1 MRKPIGSTPHAFEP
15 RTRSEVRRAG
25 ALPGPFDGD
34 LRVGLGDGFTAL
46 AWDLTSLPDGFG
58 WDVSSRRTV
67 AITSPIPF
75 AASTYAASWLDQRS
89 GGTPSLGRSLNPAAG
104 VCFHPHGFTTTATT
118 RMSLRA
124 RRPIARLYS
133 MFQQ

>member
-1 MRKPIGSTPHAFEP
+1 MAF
-15 RTRSEVRRAG
+15 VLD
-25 ALPGPFDGD
+25 LPGVPESFAED
-34 LRVGLGDGFTAL
+34 A
-46 AWDLTSLPDGFG
+46 
-58 WDVSSRRTV
+58 SSRRTL
-67 AITSPIPF
+67 AITSPIPL

-104 VCFHPHGFTTTATT
+104 VCFHPQGFTTTATT
-118 RMSLRA
+118 RTSLRA